1 MDKGIKSERCSKKID
16 FSRKNFLL
24 ILLLWLSGIVAGMQ
38 FAKFSST
45 ISLIQG
51 ELGINPLY
59 SGWLLSSLG
68 IIGIALGAT
77 SGVIVSRF
85 SPMKMVVI
93 FLWWAAAASL
103 LQALF
108 SQQGVMLTVRILEG
122 FSQLI
127 LVSAAPTALLAA
139 TPKRYQALVMTF
151 WGTFFGVAF
160 LFMNVLQGLLI
171 QLGGWK
177 AIFYSHALFSS
188 GVALALS
195 LLGGTASMSEDKNH
209 ISEDNKLSFIGQH
222 KAVYSQTGSLL
233 PGLLFGCHTLM
244 YLVFLTYIPQ
254 WFSQNYPKELLKIHF
269 LLISMPLFSLV
280 GTFLGGVILNK
291 FQKSPLILIQYA
303 FETMIGLCVLI
314 IFNSGAN
321 FFLVVSSAILMCAG
335 VLQGAIFATIPYLSD
350 DSTIHAYANGTIT
363 QMGNIGTTVGAPVFS
378 TLLLYF
384 GWNVAFIFPIVSSF
398 AGILLIL
405 VFRRKLNS

>member
-1 MDKGIKSERCSKKID
+1 MRKK
-16 FSRKNFLL
+16 FLL
-24 ILLLWLSGIVAGMQ
+24 ILFLWLSGIVAGMQ

-45 ISLIQG
+45 INLIQT
-51 ELGINPLY
+51 EVGINPLY

-68 IIGIALGAT
+68 IIGIVFGVT

-85 SPMKMVVI
+85 SPLKMVVA
-93 FLWWAAAASL
+93 FLWWAAVASL

-108 SQQGVMLTVRILEG
+108 SQPSAMLTVRILEG

-127 LVSAAPTALLAA
+127 LVSAAPTALLKV
-139 TPKRYQALVMTF
+139 TPKRYQTLVMTF

-160 LFMNVLQGLLI
+160 LVMNILQGPII
-171 QLGGWK
+171 QWGGWK
-177 AIFYSHALFSS
+177 AIFYSHALFSA
-188 GVALALS
+188 GVALVLS
-195 LLGGTASMSEDKNH
+195 LFLRTDSTSEDADQPAKAH
-209 ISEDNKLSFIGQH
+209 NKFSFISQH
-222 KAVYSQTGSLL
+222 TAVYKEMGSLF

-244 YLVFLTYIPQ
+244 YLVFLTYIPIRFNQ
-254 WFSQNYPKELLKIHF
+254 SYPEELLKSNF

-280 GTFLGGVILNK
+280 GTFLSGIVLNK
-291 FQKSPLILIQYA
+291 IQKSPLILIQYA
-303 FETMIGLCVLI
+303 FGTMIGLCVLI
-314 IFNSGAN
+314 IFNSGVI
-321 FFLVVSSAILMCAG
+321 FFLIVASSILMCAG

-378 TLLLYF
+378 TLLTYF
-384 GWNVAFIFPIVSSF
+384 GWNVAFVLPMLSSL

-405 VFRRKLNS
+405 IYKRKLNFSVYDK